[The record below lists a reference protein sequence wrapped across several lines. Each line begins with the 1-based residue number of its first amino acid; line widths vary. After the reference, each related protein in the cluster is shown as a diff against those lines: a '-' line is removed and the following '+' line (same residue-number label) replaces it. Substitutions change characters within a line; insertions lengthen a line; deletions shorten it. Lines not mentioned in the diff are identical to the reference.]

1 MKKMI
6 VFSDDEYR
14 EIRDAIIEFKD
25 DIWDIKGVADRATM
39 FHNLNKLEGLLGIGK
54 E

>member
-6 VFSDDEYR
+6 IFSDDEYR
-14 EIRDAIIEFKD
+14 EIREAIVEFKD
-25 DIWDIKGVADRATM
+25 DIWDIEDSADRSTM
-39 FHNLNKLEGLLGIGK
+39 FHNLNKLEGLLGIH

>member
-6 VFSDDEYR
+6 IFSDDEYR
-14 EIRDAIIEFKD
+14 EIREVIVDFKS
-25 DIWDIKGVADRATM
+25 DIWDIEDSADRAIM
-39 FHNLNKLEGLLGIGK
+39 FQHLEKLEDLLGIWK